1 MEGVIGYQTLGGER
15 VLLKV
20 SVDGGGRDTC
30 VSMQG
35 LVVMSLV

>member
-1 MEGVIGYQTLGGER
+1 MEWVIGYQTLGGER